1 MSAYLVRNP
10 RLAWREVDGEIV
22 IVSPE
27 DSRMHELNE
36 TASLVW
42 RQADGTL
49 TADEIAEHLA
59 AEFEVE
65 LEVARA
71 DVAELMAALGEQ
83 RLLLDREAV
92 KE

>member
-22 IVSPE
+22 IIAPD

-42 RQADGTL
+42 KQADGTR
-49 TADEIAEHLA
+49 TADEIAAQLA

-71 DVAELMAALGEQ
+71 DVAELMARLGEQ

-92 KE
+92 RE